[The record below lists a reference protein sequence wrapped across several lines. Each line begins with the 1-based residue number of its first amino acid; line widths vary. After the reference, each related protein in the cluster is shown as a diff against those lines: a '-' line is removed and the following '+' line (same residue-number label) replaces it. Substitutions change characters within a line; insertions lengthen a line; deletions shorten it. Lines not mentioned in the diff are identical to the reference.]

1 MGEVEFIL
9 KASLQLSEDIEENK
23 EVNKDLKNFI
33 EESNNSILNKGAPT
47 DKGAHIEEYDLK
59 NDKISLEIIGNKY
72 VRAHEA
78 IIRLINPLSNEIGPK
93 HHIGV
98 RGIKDIDYTIIL
110 KDRLEKNNFKE
121 IKKELEELREIDTIE
136 RDKNNLILKTKSLKE
151 SDFRRGVVDR
161 LISLV
166 DEVVEG
172 EEELVDKVTKI
183 EPGTV
188 ISSSK
193 DKKPLIKEDPTKI
206 AQEKGWVKKFPGKGQ
221 WTYLPPYT
229 KLLRALMDVATKE
242 IPQKIDFQESMFPKL
257 IPLEI
262 MNKMKYLEGLPEGM
276 YYSCSPKRGTNVYDL
291 FKKEHKIKEEIPMD
305 LLKDGLK
312 DPGYVLAPAQCE
324 PFYQLFS
331 HEMMDE
337 DNLPIKLFDKSG
349 FTYRWEGGG
358 SKGLDRVNEFQRIEL
373 VWIGKAK
380 QVKTVTEEI
389 LEAYK
394 KVLDDYLKV
403 EWKIKV
409 GDDPFYLEG
418 RKGEMDEV
426 EYPDI
431 PKYEIQ
437 VKMPHNG
444 ENLSIGSVNLHGTHF
459 VKGFSIR
466 AGFEEPI
473 WTGCAGL
480 GVNRWVLAF
489 LAYNGFEAQNWPKK
503 IKEKTTLLPF
513 VPKTLEWP
521 KNKED

>member
-1 MGEVEFIL
+1 MTL
-9 KASLQLSEDIEENK
+9 NASLILSENVESNEEAIKDIQDFLNKANDTLLKKGAPENRGAK
-23 EVNKDLKNFI
+23 I
-33 EESNNSILNKGAPT
+33 EESEVIK
-47 DKGAHIEEYDLK
+47 
-59 NDKISLEIIGNKY
+59 DKIKLKINGNKY

-78 IIRLINPLSNEIGPK
+78 IIRLINPLSDKIGPK

-98 RGIKDIDYTIIL
+98 RGISEINYKIIL
-110 KDRLEKNNFKE
+110 KNKLAQKDFGE
-121 IKKELEELREIDTIE
+121 IRNELEEISEIKSIKK
-136 RDKNNLILKTKSLKE
+136 DKNDLILDLSDLSE
-151 SDFRRGVVDR
+151 SDFREGVVDR
-161 LISLV
+161 LINLV
-166 DEVVEG
+166 NEVLED
-172 EEELVDKVTKI
+172 EEELAEKVTKI

-193 DKKPLIKEDPTKI
+193 GKNQAIEKDPTKI

-229 KLLRALMDVATKE
+229 KLLRALMDIATEE
-242 IPQKIDFQESMFPKL
+242 IPQKIDFYESMFPKL

-262 MNKMKYLEGLPEGM
+262 MDKMKYLEGLPEGM
-276 YYSCSPKRGTNVYDL
+276 YYSCSPKRGTKTYDL
-291 FKKEHKIKEEIPMD
+291 FKKENKIQKDIPVE
-305 LLKDGLK
+305 LLKNGLK

-331 HEMMDE
+331 HEMMNE
-337 DNLPIKLFDKSG
+337 ENLPIKLFDKSG

-373 VWIGKAK
+373 VWIGKAT
-380 QVKTVTEEI
+380 QVKTVAEEI

-394 KVLDDYLKV
+394 KVLDDYMKV
-403 EWKIKV
+403 EWKVKV

-431 PKYEIQ
+431 PKYEVQ

-466 AGFEEPI
+466 SGFDEPI

-480 GVNRWVLAF
+480 GINRWVLAF
-489 LAYNGFEAQNWPKK
+489 LAYNGFDPKNWPKK
-503 IKEKTTLLPF
+503 IKEKTTPF
-513 VPKTLEWP
+513 PPVPKTLEWP
-521 KNKED
+521 KKNKED